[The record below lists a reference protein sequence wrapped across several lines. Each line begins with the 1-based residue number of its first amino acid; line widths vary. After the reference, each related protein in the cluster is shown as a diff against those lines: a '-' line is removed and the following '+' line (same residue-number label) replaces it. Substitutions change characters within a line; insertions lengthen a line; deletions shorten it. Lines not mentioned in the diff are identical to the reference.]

1 VEVNNTVFEAVLGQ
15 QLELAVNVVRQ
26 RAFSATDNDR
36 VEE

>member
-1 VEVNNTVFEAVLGQ
+1 VEVNNTVFETVLGQ
-15 QLELAVNVVRQ
+15 QLELAVNVGRQ